1 MSHVSLFDYIKFN
14 LLQIKTPELM
24 LKMQL
29 KKLADKISQNKLKF
43 INFKYSAIS
52 VDCANFICEIY
63 KVVGPWAVF
72 FKEDF
77 SAKNTDLIVKYIIES
92 NLTKEQK
99 DICASFT
106 KEEILKMV
114 KDTNNPSETFNVVK
128 ENFRKFQKS
137 VTTEQ
142 ILQMNNT
149 FNVLKNLSQ
158 IYTFD
163 FYLFLKFFDPMMSE
177 ANFNAPHKFKQTTS
191 LQAVDDLIKF
201 DSAVFAITVKQDFI
215 SYINVYLEYHGIAP
229 ASEKKIKAFLAKI
242 KYLQTTEIISDV
254 IKYMLRDFNYRTI
267 STIANDNIYT
277 NYLSDMAN
285 SLKNNIEN
293 VISDIK
299 SERIVKFKN
308 KIFMGV
314 EMVKLPN
321 LNNDYNTNLQD
332 FGCKTFE
339 YLEPLQYTETFVQK
353 IYSQN
358 VRNILN
364 DLCVIADFSDKN
376 HQKQYFDAFYNIKSI
391 HERIMELDENF
402 SNIASDGKRFRS
414 WIMSKQ
420 RAQQNKTLIETMIN
434 KNDSAAK
441 AIIIDAFNSF
451 LDMSTI
457 AKGILDDCRNA
468 TKKEITNGVK
478 IARDGA
484 VDLRS
489 IESIIPQI
497 ESFLALLKNFIR

>member
-1 MSHVSLFDYIKFN
+1 MSNVSLFDYIKFN

-29 KKLADKISQNKLKF
+29 KKLADKISQNKIKF

-52 VDCANFICEIY
+52 VDCANFIYEIY
-63 KVVGPWAVF
+63 KIVSPWAVF

-77 SAKNTDLIVKYIIES
+77 SVKNTDLIAGYIIES
-92 NLTKEQK
+92 NFTKEQK
-99 DICASFT
+99 EICASFT
-106 KEEILKMV
+106 KEEILKAV
-114 KDTNNPSETFNVVK
+114 KDTRNPSEAFTVVK
-128 ENFRKFQKS
+128 ENFKKFQKS

-142 ILQMNNT
+142 IAEMNSA
-149 FNVLKNLSQ
+149 FNALKNLSQ

-177 ANFNAPHKFKQTTS
+177 ANLNAPHKFKQTTS

-201 DSAVFAITVKQDFI
+201 DSAVFAIPVKQDFI
-215 SYINVYLEYHGIAP
+215 SYMNVYLEYHGIAP
-229 ASEKKIKAFLAKI
+229 TSEKKIKAFLAKI

-267 STIANDNIYT
+267 TNITNDNIYT
-277 NYLSDMAN
+277 NYLSDMTN

-299 SERIVKFKN
+299 SERIGRFKN
-308 KIFMGV
+308 KIFTGI

-321 LNNDYNTNLQD
+321 LNDDYNTNLEK
-332 FGCKTFE
+332 FECKTFE
-339 YLEPLQYTETFVQK
+339 YIEPLQYTETFIK
-353 IYSQN
+353 EIYSQN

-364 DLCVIADFSDKN
+364 DLCVIAEFSDKT
-376 HQKQYFDAFYNIKSI
+376 HQKQYLDAFYNVKSI

-402 SNIASDGKRFRS
+402 SNIASDGKRLRS
-414 WIMSKQ
+414 WIISKP
-420 RAQQNKTLIETMIN
+420 RAQQNKALIETMIN
-434 KNDSAAK
+434 KTDSAAK

-451 LDMSTI
+451 LDISTI

-468 TKKEITNGVK
+468 TKKEIINGVK
-478 IARDGA
+478 IVRDGSI
-484 VDLRS
+484 DLRV
-489 IESIIPQI
+489 IESAIPQI
-497 ESFLALLKNFIR
+497 EGFLALLKNFIR